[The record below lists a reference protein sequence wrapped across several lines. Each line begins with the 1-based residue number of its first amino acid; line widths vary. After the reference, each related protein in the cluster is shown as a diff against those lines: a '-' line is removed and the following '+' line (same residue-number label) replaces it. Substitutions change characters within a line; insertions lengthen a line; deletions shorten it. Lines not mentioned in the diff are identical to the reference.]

1 MLEQNSLQLSG
12 LLQKN
17 RIMLIISGVCTL
29 LATGIDISLKA
40 PLLNILIILIGGS
53 LLTGVLAFSYLKKKF
68 ISLTPYIAIIGL
80 SAILATIMHTN
91 PSDQNAFLVYFLLA
105 CSILYMDRK
114 VFFVGTAI
122 GVGLV
127 VSYYMMYGSSF
138 ETNLGK
144 TMLIMILVLV
154 VFYLQLAIAKSM
166 NVKMESLQE
175 EVEER
180 LGREQSSRQLLE
192 DKTKAIAIELQ
203 NLTRTSEHNQHSFNE
218 MNVAIQEIASGTQ
231 SQSETVSDIMSSIES
246 TNELVNRMLTS
257 AEVILEKTEQTG
269 ESSSHGTT
277 RIEQL
282 HKQITEF
289 KTLVSAMAE
298 DMNILTKHVGE
309 SVTSLNSIQEIT
321 SQTNL
326 LALNAS
332 IEAARA
338 GEAGKGFAVVAS
350 EIRKLADMTEK
361 TADSISKNLTEIH
374 SSNGRTQKQMKSIAT
389 EMEEN
394 IRETEETK
402 AIFESINAS
411 IQLLN
416 TEMAE
421 FQSIAE
427 HVSKDTQDVEKSV
440 NEFAA
445 VIEES
450 TATTE
455 EVSASI
461 QQHTSQNEII
471 VKQIEDI
478 NEQVRSLAESTTK

>member
-1 MLEQNSLQLSG
+1 MEQNSLQLEA
-12 LLQKN
+12 LKQKN
-17 RIMLIISGVCTL
+17 KIMLIISGLCTI

-40 PLLNILIILIGGS
+40 PLMNILIIFIGGTI
-53 LLTGVLAFSYLKKKF
+53 LTGILAFSHFKKKF
-68 ISLTPYIAIIGL
+68 ITLAPYIGVIGL
-80 SAILATIMHTN
+80 SAILATIMHAN

-105 CSILYMDRK
+105 FSILYLDRK
-114 VFFVGTAI
+114 VFFVGTTLAL
-122 GVGLV
+122 GLV
-127 VSYYMMYGSSF
+127 VSYYMMYGTTL
-138 ETNLGK
+138 ETTLGK
-144 TMLIMILVLV
+144 TLLVMILVLV
-154 VFYLQLAIAKSM
+154 VFYLQLAIAKNM
-166 NVKMESLQE
+166 NNKMETLQS

-180 LGREQSSRQLLE
+180 LEREQSSRQMLE
-192 DKTKAIAIELQ
+192 QKTKSIAVELQ
-203 NLTRTSEHNQHSFNE
+203 NLTSTSEHNQHSFNE
-218 MNVAIQEIASGTQ
+218 MNIAIQEIASGTQ
-231 SQSETVSDIMSSIES
+231 SQSESVSDIMSSIES
-246 TNELVNRMLTS
+246 TNELVNRMLAS

-269 ESSSHGTT
+269 ESSSHGTA
-277 RIEQL
+277 RVEQL

-309 SVTSLNSIQEIT
+309 SVSSLNSIQEIT
-321 SQTNL
+321 AQTNL

-411 IQLLN
+411 IQMLN

-427 HVSKDTQDVEKSV
+427 HVSKDTQDVERSV

-478 NEQVRSLAESTTK
+478 NEQVGSLAESTTK